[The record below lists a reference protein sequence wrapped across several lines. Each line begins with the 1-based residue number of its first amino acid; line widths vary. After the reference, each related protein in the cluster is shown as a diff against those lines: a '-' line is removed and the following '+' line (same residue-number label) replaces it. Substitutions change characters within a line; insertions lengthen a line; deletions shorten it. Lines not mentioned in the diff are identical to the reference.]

1 MKVKMPDLPLT
12 GGCQCG
18 QVRYRINAAPYV
30 FYLCH
35 CTECQRHTSSAFG
48 ESLRIKG
55 SDLEVAGE
63 LKTYRRMSESGKTRE
78 GHFCP
83 DCGVRIVHGTQGSDM
98 VNIKAGTL
106 DDATWLV
113 PAGHIWTR
121 SKQRFVAIGDDELQY
136 EQQPDDGYGAM
147 AGRWRTMVA
156 DTDLSQT

>member
-121 SKQRFVAIGDDELQY
+121 SQQRFVAIGDDELQY